1 MADQSIIQSVRGM
14 RDILP
19 TEIPLWHQIEG
30 HIQATV
36 AQYGYQEIRFPI
48 IEQTHLFKRA
58 IGDVTDIVEKE
69 MYTFADRNGD
79 SLSLRPEGTAPC
91 VRAAIENGLLY
102 NQTQK
107 LWYYGPMFRHERP
120 QKGRYRQ
127 FYQLGIEAFGSFDPV
142 VEAEQVILAYRLFQR
157 CGVAHHLVLE
167 INSLG
172 TSESRATYKSALVE
186 YLQAY
191 KEQLDE
197 DSIRRLT
204 TNPLRILDSKNPA
217 MQALVAKAP
226 KLLEYLDEQAKT
238 HFEAFKGYLDKAGI
252 GYKINPTLVRGL
264 DYYGHTVY
272 EWVTEALGAQGTV
285 CAGGRYDGLVELL
298 GGKPT
303 PAVGFAVGIE
313 RLMSLMALNEPL
325 PKNRLDAYLIL
336 LGEKAQHQ
344 GLGLAE
350 QLRQQNPTM
359 TLLMG
364 LGGSPKSQ
372 FKKADQSGA
381 QIALVIGDEELDHHQ
396 ITIKFLREN
405 KDQLTVNIQ
414 DFLWEERAI

>member
-1 MADQSIIQSVRGM
+1 MADKTIIQSVRGM

-19 TEIPLWHQIEG
+19 TEIPFWHEIEG

-48 IEQTHLFKRA
+48 MEQTHLFKRA

-69 MYTFADRNGD
+69 MYTFSDRNGD

-142 VEAEQVILAYRLFQR
+142 VEAEQVVLAYRLFQR
-157 CGVAHHLVLE
+157 CKIAHHLTLE

-172 TSESRATYKSALVE
+172 TTESRARYKLALVSYLEE
-186 YLQAY
+186 Y
-191 KEQLDE
+191 KDQLDE
-197 DSIRRLT
+197 DSVRRLT
-204 TNPLRILDSKNPA
+204 TNPLRILDSKNPS
-217 MQALVAKAP
+217 MQALIQKAP
-226 KLLEYLDEQAKT
+226 KLLDYLDEQAKE
-238 HFEAFKGYLDKAGI
+238 HFESFKSYLDQVGI
-252 GYKINPTLVRGL
+252 AYKINPTLVRGL

-272 EWVTEALGAQGTV
+272 EWVTDALGAQGTV

-298 GGKPT
+298 GGKST

-313 RLMSLMALNEPL
+313 RLMSLMALNEEAL
-325 PKNRLDAYLIL
+325 KNNLDAYLIL
-336 LGEKAQHQ
+336 LGDKAQEQ
-344 GLGLAE
+344 GLILAE
-350 QLRQQNPTM
+350 QLRELHPSM

-364 LGGSPKSQ
+364 LKGSPKSQ

-381 QIALVIGDEELDHHQ
+381 RIALVIGDEELEKKQ
-396 ITIKFLREN
+396 VTVKFLREN
-405 KDQLTVNIQ
+405 KDQLTMNIQ
-414 DFLWEERAI
+414 DFLF